1 MTDPQAFYAEVG
13 RRIRQT
19 REERGLTQEALA
31 ELVSLTRTSITNIE
45 KGRQKILAHT
55 LVDLATALRVA
66 SATLLPESN
75 TTADSELDE
84 LLKERS
90 RAEQD
95 WIKAAIGSLEEEK

>member
-1 MTDPQAFYAEVG
+1 MTDQQAFYAEVG

-66 SATLLPESN
+66 PATLLPESN